1 MTLAELLEK
10 SRDIPGNSDVF
21 AVPVAD
27 ERNRAGAT
35 FEVVDVFFDLDNT
48 PIKPTFCFEK
58 IARVDYFH
66 DLTKMIAS
74 RRLSERLF
82 LFLAGVNG
90 LRSSFRGAAVD
101 KFGRF

>member
-35 FEVVDVFFDLDNT
+35 FEVVDVFFDLDNIDQT
-48 PIKPTFCFEK
+48 YILLRKNRP
-58 IARVDYFH
+58 
-66 DLTKMIAS
+66 
-74 RRLSERLF
+74 RRLFSRPHENDCFSPL
-82 LFLAGVNG
+82 V
-90 LRSSFRGAAVD
+90 
-101 KFGRF
+101 